1 MTSAFANSF
10 QPGNVIPER
19 DQRNPHAGILQ
30 PGAKIR
36 DLSTLSGAV
45 DARKTCK
52 FTGLAFVLILHRYAP
67 TYPCE

>member
-45 DARKTCK
+45 DARKT
-52 FTGLAFVLILHRYAP
+52 VLILHRYAP